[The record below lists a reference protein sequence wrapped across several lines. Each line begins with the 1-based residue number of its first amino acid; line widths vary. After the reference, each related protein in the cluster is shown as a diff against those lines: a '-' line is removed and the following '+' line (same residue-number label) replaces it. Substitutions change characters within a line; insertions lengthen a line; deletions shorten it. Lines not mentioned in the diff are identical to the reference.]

1 MPIRESSLDEG
12 TAELA
17 GRSSWW
23 LYGLNF
29 LQATGV
35 GLVFVF
41 LADVQDRYGLA
52 DWQLGLIASMGFVS
66 TLLTQLVLAPLVDRG
81 HTAPLAWASVA
92 AGVTGAVG
100 FALGSNAAFLAA
112 ARGLSGV
119 GLGLGLVVARKALIG
134 LDVEGGGAK
143 VGTLLSSGVAG
154 FLAGPGI
161 GAALGAVSFETPF
174 IVLAAAVG
182 IIGVPAA
189 RVASRTAIAVSPID
203 YGELGRLVA
212 NPKLQLA
219 MIGQFVVFGAIG
231 IVNATVDRYLTD
243 LGASTADVAFAL
255 FAVGFPLVV
264 IPRWSGTLAERVGG
278 ARVLIPALIAATPT
292 FLVLGLANGV
302 VVFAAIGV
310 VYSTT
315 EAFTAMGSQV
325 LVLEAAGAERVAT
338 GTAVTEVVGLTTA
351 AVTAVAAPAAYGQ
364 WGPEWLFGG
373 WAAVAGAAALVA
385 ALRARTQRRS
395 AFAERSAAGSGGAS
409 LRD

>member
-1 MPIRESSLDEG
+1 MSTPNRVDA
-12 TAELA
+12 TRQLA

-52 DWQLGLIASMGFVS
+52 DWQLGLIASMGFAS
-66 TLLTQLVLAPLVDRG
+66 TLATQLVLAPLIDRG
-81 HTAPLAWASVA
+81 HIQPLAWASVV
-92 AGVTGAVG
+92 AGVAGAFG
-100 FALGSNAAFLAA
+100 FALGTNVVVLAT

-161 GAALGAVSFETPF
+161 GAALGVISFEAPF
-174 IVLAAAVG
+174 ITLAGAIVIVG
-182 IIGVPAA
+182 IPAA
-189 RVASRTAIAVSPID
+189 WTASGAAIATSPID
-203 YGELGRLVA
+203 YGDLGRIVRM
-212 NPKLQLA
+212 PEIQLA

-231 IVNATVDRYLTD
+231 VLNAVVDRFLTD

-264 IPRWSGTLAERVGG
+264 IPRWSGALAERVGG
-278 ARVLIPALIAATPT
+278 ARVLIPALVAAAPA
-292 FLVLGLANGV
+292 FLALGFANGV
-302 VVFAAIGV
+302 VVFAAIGI

-315 EAFTAMGSQV
+315 EAFTAMGGQV

-351 AVTAVAAPAAYGQ
+351 AVTAVAAPAIYGE
-364 WGPEWLFGG
+364 WGPEWLFGS
-373 WAAVAGAAALVA
+373 WAAVAGAGALVA
-385 ALRARTQRRS
+385 SWRARTTRQ
-395 AFAERSAAGSGGAS
+395 
-409 LRD
+409 